1 MEGVNSPWKEKEKE
15 RKRKEERK
23 REREREREKERERER
38 ERESVGYYE
47 IHVLICR
54 YAHTYAYLL
63 AYEASGLF
71 LRYCVS

>member
-1 MEGVNSPWKEKEKE
+1 MLQIEVAFPNSCFGKDNALD
-15 RKRKEERK
+15 
-23 REREREREKERERER
+23 
-38 ERESVGYYE
+38 SLIFGGGVGYCE